1 MSEEGWLPVS
11 PSLKLSRGVELV
23 AGLIPFAA
31 FGLRVFGSCFI
42 GVPAG
47 HDLGH
52 AAGGSRGP
60 GIRAA
65 SPFKLTTPDRDRT
78 CDLSFRKAPLYPT
91 ELRGRGACGHLATS
105 IHAPIRR
112 SQARKRGSKEPAG
125 VYAAFVA
132 GCPCWAL

>member
-1 MSEEGWLPVS
+1 MDTIRLLLFTTLWTAIWAAPLP
-11 PSLKLSRGVELV
+11 KLSRRVELV

-65 SPFKLTTPDRDRT
+65 SPFKLTTPGQD
-78 CDLSFRKAPLYPT
+78 S
-91 ELRGRGACGHLATS
+91 
-105 IHAPIRR
+105 
-112 SQARKRGSKEPAG
+112 
-125 VYAAFVA
+125 
-132 GCPCWAL
+132 

>member
-1 MSEEGWLPVS
+1 MSEGGCLPVS
-11 PSLKLSRGVELV
+11 PSLPKLSRGVELV
-23 AGLIPFAA
+23 TGLIPFAA

-91 ELRGRGACGHLATS
+91 ELRGRTAIG
-105 IHAPIRR
+105 P
-112 SQARKRGSKEPAG
+112 
-125 VYAAFVA
+125 
-132 GCPCWAL
+132 